1 MDTGAY
7 LGKKGWIQGHIW
19 GEIADLEFEN
29 HKNEEKKICFSHSN
43 KMGQIYVKWDTKT
56 KKLR

>member
-1 MDTGAY
+1 MRMHDTWVYYA
-7 LGKKGWIQGHIW
+7 LHSNSL
-19 GEIADLEFEN
+19 GEIPDLEFEN